1 MHNQNTVNR
10 QTSLKTRTLVM
21 MAILSTISFILMYIE
36 MPIPGIFPDFL
47 KIDISDIPA
56 ILGGMSFSPIVGVG
70 IVVVKNIVRAI
81 TATTTGG
88 VGEIANALIGGA
100 YVFVICY
107 IYKKS
112 TDIKGVIA
120 GIILGTLA
128 MTVVGA
134 VVNYFITLP
143 FYGQLMGLDA
153 IINLGSVINHRITD
167 LLSFVIWMIVPF
179 NILKG
184 TLLSICSVVLFKK
197 MGHIINNKY

>member
-1 MHNQNTVNR
+1 
-10 QTSLKTRTLVM
+10 M

-47 KIDISDIPA
+47 KIDISEIPA

-70 IVVVKNIVRAI
+70 IVVVKNIVHAI
-81 TATTTGG
+81 TATTSGG
-88 VGEIANALIGGA
+88 IGEITNALIGGV

-120 GIILGTLA
+120 GIVLGTLA

-167 LLSFVIWMIVPF
+167 LFSFVIWMIVPF

>member
-1 MHNQNTVNR
+1 MQNQNTVNR
-10 QTSLKTRTLVM
+10 QTSIKTRTLVM

-56 ILGGMSFSPIVGVG
+56 ILGGMSFSPIVGE
-70 IVVVKNIVRAI
+70 NIVHAI

-88 VGEIANALIGGA
+88 VGEIANALIGGV

-120 GIILGTLA
+120 GIILGTLS
-128 MTVVGA
+128 MTIVGA

-167 LLSFVIWMIVPF
+167 LFSFVMWMIVPF

-184 TLLSICSVVLFKK
+184 TLLSICSVVLYKK
-197 MGHIINNKY
+197 MGHIINNK